1 MNKTKRKRVNKEAIW
16 AYVFILLPLCTF
28 TVFTIY
34 PVVSSIVTSF
44 QDYKPLGSE
53 WVGFGNYVSTFK
65 NNLFYKALKNTAV
78 LYGYHSSD
86 CYFNV
91 IYHFYHDPAFQEKNP
106 VGFQRSI
113 LFASDS
119 FRCSTVL
126 CVEMDL

>member
-78 LYGYHSSD
+78 YT
-86 CYFNV
+86 V
-91 IYHFYHDPAFQEKNP
+91 ITVPIAIVMSFII
-106 VGFQRSI
+106 SI
-113 LFASDS
+113 IL
-119 FRCSTVL
+119 
-126 CVEMDL
+126 